1 MVSMLVALVLVV
13 PLALV
18 HPQNAVAYSA
28 GTSSVAGGV
37 VAWGE
42 NYYGQSV
49 VPASAESDVKAV
61 AGGVAHTL
69 ALTSD
74 GKVLAWGSDLDHDDK
89 FAYQTRVPTGLANVK
104 AIAAG
109 HYHSLALKSDGSVV
123 GWGYEGGGLATV
135 PTDAKSGVTA
145 ITSGAWHNLALK
157 SNGKVI
163 AWGSNSKGQG
173 QVSVAAESGVKAIAA
188 GGTHNLALKSDGT
201 VVAWGSNA
209 SGQLDVPK
217 DPPVEPAPPA
227 DPPEPGDGDD
237 DGDDGEQ
244 PPPEEPQPTEMSDV
258 EAIAA
263 GENHSLALRADGSV
277 VAWGDN
283 SYGQTDVPS
292 AAKGAVAIA
301 AGWRHSLALKSDGSV
316 VAWGDNEYGQTSRPA
331 GLAHVK
337 GIAGGYLHSIAIRE
351 LQPWTQAPDP
361 TIDGVTRVGST
372 LTAKTGSWNPTPTS
386 FEYQWYRSGQA
397 IDGAT
402 AASYKPVT
410 DDAGKKI
417 TVKVTAFKD
426 GYQKVSRTSAATGE
440 ITGALIAPF
449 PSIVGAAK
457 VGVTLQASTGEWG
470 PGAVSLTYQWY
481 RGSNPISGA
490 TSPTYTLV
498 DADAGYKMRV
508 EVTGAKQSYDSVR
521 RMSPETA
528 EVMYGAVVSAVP
540 TISGKTWVGE
550 TLTAEPGSW
559 GPGDVTLSYRW
570 FRSGAQIVTA
580 TGQEYVLVDADA
592 GATITVQVTGTKPN
606 YQSAQKMSGATA
618 KVVFGKVT
626 GPAPK
631 ITGTASSGSTLK
643 AVPGKWGPAPVG
655 LSYQWYRSGKKI
667 ANATKSSYKLT
678 NSDAGKTIKVKVT
691 GSRTNYEK
699 TTKTSSA
706 TKKVVGKLTTKVPK
720 ITGKAKRGSTL
731 KASPGK
737 WGPGKVTLKYQWY
750 RSGKKISKATK
761 SSYKLVKADV
771 GKTLKVKV
779 TGSKTNYKKVTKTSK
794 ATKKIA
800 R

>member
-1 MVSMLVALVLVV
+1 MLVALVLVV

-18 HPQNAVAYSA
+18 HPQNAAAYSG

-37 VAWGE
+37 VAWG
-42 NYYGQSV
+42 NNSYGQAA
-49 VPASAESDVKAV
+49 VPASAESDIKSV

-69 ALTSD
+69 ALTD
-74 GKVLAWGSDLDHDDK
+74 GGQVLAWGDNKDGDGK
-89 FAYQTRVPTGLANVK
+89 FAYQTSVPKGLSNVK
-104 AIAAG
+104 AISAG
-109 HYHSLALKSDGSVV
+109 HYHSLALKSDGSAV
-123 GWGYEGGGLATV
+123 GWGYEENGLATV
-135 PTDAKSGVTA
+135 PADAKSGVTA
-145 ITSGAWHNLALK
+145 IASGGWHNLALN
-157 SNGKVI
+157 SSGKVI
-163 AWGSNSKGQG
+163 AWGSNSNGQG
-173 QVSVAAESGVKAIAA
+173 QVPVAARSEVKAIAA
-188 GGTHNLALKSDGT
+188 GGTHNLALKTDGT
-201 VVAWGSNA
+201 VVAWGSL
-209 SGQLDVPK
+209 GQDTVPM
-217 DPPVEPAPPA
+217 DPPVEPAPPE
-227 DPPEPGDGDD
+227 DPPEPGDGD
-237 DGDDGEQ
+237 GEGEE
-244 PPPEEPQPTEMSDV
+244 PEPQEPQPTEMSDV
-258 EAIAA
+258 KAIAA
-263 GENHSLALRADGSV
+263 GEDHSLALRADGTV
-277 VAWGDN
+277 VAWDEKGEI
-283 SYGQTDVPS
+283 DVPA

-301 AGWRHSLALKSDGSV
+301 AGGSHSLALKSDGSV
-316 VAWGDNEYGQTSRPA
+316 VAWGNNDYGQTSYPA

-337 GIAGGYLHSIAIRE
+337 AIAAGYVHSIAIRE

-417 TVKVTAFKD
+417 TVKVTALKD

-449 PSIVGAAK
+449 PSIVGAAR
-457 VGVTLQASTGEWG
+457 VGETLQASTGEWG

-606 YQSAQKMSGATA
+606 YQSAQKMSSATA